1 MDIERRCPRSGRL
14 RRLSGRAIVH
24 GVRGDGSIP
33 DVMREALAGVRP
45 GARLAV
51 GLSGGVDSSM
61 TALLLRRAGFDIVG
75 LTMQIWDGSIPLPD
89 EGRSGCFGPG
99 EVRDL
104 EAVRA
109 FAGRLGI
116 PHHVVP
122 LADEYRR
129 VVLDYFREE
138 YLRGRTPNPCVHCNR
153 QMKLGFLLDRARQLG
168 IEFDA
173 FATGHYARRLRDGD
187 TGRQRLLKA
196 RDASKD
202 QTYFLSHLGQAQLGQ
217 LVLPLGGLLKEEV
230 RAMAVE
236 AGFPDLAAKAESQD
250 FVESRDYGAL
260 FRSDDA
266 RPGPIVTRAGARLG
280 THCGLIHYTIG
291 QRKGLGVGGAGE
303 PWYVVELD
311 AVKNLVVVGRRE
323 DLGGLGFRASRVN
336 WIGIPSAPAEPTRVE
351 CRIRQRHA
359 GAPATMRRVEGATV
373 DVEFDEPQFSITPGQ
388 IAVFYDGDEVLGG
401 GTIEPA
407 APEPHPVP

>member
-1 MDIERRCPRSGRL
+1 MRTE
-14 RRLSGRAIVH
+14 VT
-24 GVRGDGSIP
+24 IP
-33 DVMREALAGVRP
+33 EAACEALAGLRP
-45 GARLAV
+45 GARVAV

-61 TALLLRRAGFDIVG
+61 TALLLRRAGFDVVG
-75 LTMQIWDGSIPLPD
+75 LTMQIWDGSIALPD
-89 EGRSGCFGPG
+89 EGRTGCFGPG

-104 EAVRA
+104 ETVDA
-109 FAGRLGI
+109 FAKRLDI
-116 PHHVVP
+116 PHHVIP
-122 LADEYRR
+122 LAEEYRR

-173 FATGHYARRLRDGD
+173 FATGHYARRVWDAAR
-187 TGRQRLLKA
+187 GRHRLLKA

-217 LVLPLGGLLKEEV
+217 LMLPLGGLLKEEV

-236 AGFPDLAAKAESQD
+236 AGFADLAARAESQD

-260 FRSDDA
+260 FRSGDA
-266 RPGPIVTRAGARLG
+266 RPGPIVTRDGARLG

-311 AVKNLVVVGRRE
+311 AEKNRVVVGRRE
-323 DLGGLGFRASRVN
+323 DLGGLRFRAARVN
-336 WIGIPSAPAEPTRVE
+336 WIGIPSAPAEPARVD
-351 CRIRQRHA
+351 CRIRQRHP
-359 GAPATMRRVEGATV
+359 GAPAAMLRVDDTTV

-388 IAVFYDGDEVLGG
+388 IAVFYEGDDVLGG

-407 APEPHPVP
+407 TPGPRPAP

>member
-1 MDIERRCPRSGRL
+1 MRL
-14 RRLSGRAIVH
+14 PPGRAIVH
-24 GVRGDGSIP
+24 GVREDGSIP
-33 DVMREALAGVRP
+33 DAMREALAGFRP
-45 GARLAV
+45 GARIAV

-61 TALLLRRAGFDIVG
+61 TALLLRRAGFDVVG
-75 LTMQIWDGSIPLPD
+75 LTMQIWDGAIPLPD

-109 FAGRLGI
+109 FAARLGI
-116 PHHVVP
+116 AHHVVP
-122 LADEYRR
+122 LAEEYRR

-168 IEFDA
+168 IEFEA
-173 FATGHYARRLRDGD
+173 FATGHYARRRRDD
-187 TGRQRLLKA
+187 ATGRQRLLKA

-202 QTYFLSHLGQAQLGQ
+202 QTYFLSHLSQAQLAQ

-230 RAMAVE
+230 RALAVD
-236 AGFPDLAAKAESQD
+236 AGFPDLAARAESQD
-250 FVESRDYGAL
+250 FIESRDYGAL
-260 FRSDDA
+260 FRSGDA
-266 RPGPIVTRAGARLG
+266 RPGPIVTRTGERLG
-280 THCGLIHYTIG
+280 THSGLIHYTIG

-311 AVKNLVVVGRRE
+311 AEKNRVVVGRRE
-323 DLGGLGFRASRVN
+323 DLGGLRFRAARVN
-336 WIGIPSAPAEPTRVE
+336 WIGLPAAPAEPARVD

-359 GAPATMRRVEGATV
+359 GAPATMRRVDDATV

-388 IAVFYDGDEVLGG
+388 IAVFYDGDDVLGG

-407 APEPHPVP
+407 APETTPTP

>member
-1 MDIERRCPRSGRL
+1 MVRFMRRE
-14 RRLSGRAIVH
+14 
-24 GVRGDGSIP
+24 GSISEALR
-33 DVMREALAGVRP
+33 DALAGLRP
-45 GARLAV
+45 GARIAI

-153 QMKLGFLLDRARQLG
+153 QMKLGFLLERARQLG
-168 IEFDA
+168 VEFDA
-173 FATGHYARRLRDGD
+173 FATGHYARHAWDAAR
-187 TGRQRLLKA
+187 GRHRLLRA
-196 RDASKD
+196 ADASKD
-202 QTYFLSHLGQAQLGQ
+202 QTYFLSHLSQAQLAQ

-230 RAMAVE
+230 RALAVD
-236 AGFPDLAAKAESQD
+236 AGFPDLAARAESQD
-250 FVESRDYGAL
+250 FIESRDYGAL
-260 FRSDDA
+260 FRSGDA
-266 RPGPIVTRAGARLG
+266 RPGPIVTRTGERLG
-280 THCGLIHYTIG
+280 THGGLIHYTIG

-311 AVKNLVVVGRRE
+311 AEKNRVVVGRRE
-323 DLGGLGFRASRVN
+323 DLGGLRFRASRVN
-336 WIGIPSAPAEPTRVE
+336 WIGLATAPAEPAHIE

-359 GAPATMRRVEGATV
+359 GAPATMRRVEDATV
-373 DVEFDEPQFSITPGQ
+373 DVEFDAPQFSTTPGQ
-388 IAVFYDGDEVLGG
+388 IAVFYDGDDVLGG

-407 APEPHPVP
+407 VPGANPAP

>member
-1 MDIERRCPRSGRL
+1 MV
-14 RRLSGRAIVH
+14 RAVQ
-24 GVRGDGSIP
+24 GDGSIP
-33 DVMREALAGVRP
+33 RALLDALADVRP
-45 GARLAV
+45 DARIAV

-75 LTMQIWDGSIPLPD
+75 LTMQIWDGSIPLAD

-122 LADEYRR
+122 LAEEYRR

-168 IEFDA
+168 VRFDA
-173 FATGHYARRLRDGD
+173 FATGHYARRAWDS
-187 TGRQRLLKA
+187 GRGRHRLLRA
-196 RDASKD
+196 VDASKD
-202 QTYFLSHLGQAQLGQ
+202 QTYFLSHLAQAQLGQ
-217 LVLPLGGLLKEEV
+217 LVLPLGGLLKDEV
-230 RAMAVE
+230 RTLAAG
-236 AGFPDLAAKAESQD
+236 AGFPDLAARSESQD
-250 FVESRDYGAL
+250 FIESRSYGAL
-260 FRSDDA
+260 FRSSDA
-266 RPGPIVTRAGARLG
+266 RPGPIVTRAGERLG
-280 THCGLIHYTIG
+280 THSGLIHYTIG

-311 AVKNLVVVGRRE
+311 AEKNRIVVGRRE
-323 DLGGLGFRASRVN
+323 ELGGLRFRAVRVN
-336 WIGIPSAPAEPTRVE
+336 WIGLPAAPAEPARVE

-359 GAPATMRRVEGATV
+359 GAPATMRRVDDSTV

-388 IAVFYDGDEVLGG
+388 IAVFYDGDDVLGG

-407 APEPHPVP
+407 VPETTPTP